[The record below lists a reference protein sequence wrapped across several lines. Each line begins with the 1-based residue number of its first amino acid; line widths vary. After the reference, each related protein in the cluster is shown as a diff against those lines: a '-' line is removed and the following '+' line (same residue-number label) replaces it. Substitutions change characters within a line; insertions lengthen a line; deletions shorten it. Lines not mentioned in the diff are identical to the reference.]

1 MTAPVCKVVRIWVME
16 EEEALKAL
24 PEAQVNQGISIWVGS
39 PYLTE
44 ISLGATK
51 LVGVEIQVEAA
62 IQVEI
67 LRDEVFADGDL
78 EVGRTKDLLNLT
90 TGNAPR

>member
-1 MTAPVCKVVRIWVME
+1 MTAPVRKVVRIWVMK

-24 PEAQVNQGISIWVGS
+24 AGAQVNRGISIWVGS

-67 LRDEVFADGDL
+67 LKDEVFADSDL
-78 EVGRTKDLLNLT
+78 KVGRTKDVLNMT
-90 TGNAPR
+90 IGNVPR